1 MKTFGCSAIA
11 LALSKLK
18 PSEMGKKNSPR
29 LHMLS
34 ARNNV
39 LFNVLRP
46 ESYFYKIHATATVK
60 WRWQKP
66 WDFRML
72 TQTIQ
77 QKFVYV
83 SLYIKVF
90 WPLPELL
97 AMEWRA

>member
-1 MKTFGCSAIA
+1 MQRPAETSCYRPNLIF
-11 LALSKLK
+11 
-18 PSEMGKKNSPR
+18 R

-39 LFNVLRP
+39 LSNVLRP

-60 WRWQKP
+60 WQKP
-66 WDFRML
+66 WDFKML

-83 SLYIKVF
+83 SLFYIKCFGLFRIVGDGMAD
-90 WPLPELL
+90 LMLKL
-97 AMEWRA
+97 GTTSRLK